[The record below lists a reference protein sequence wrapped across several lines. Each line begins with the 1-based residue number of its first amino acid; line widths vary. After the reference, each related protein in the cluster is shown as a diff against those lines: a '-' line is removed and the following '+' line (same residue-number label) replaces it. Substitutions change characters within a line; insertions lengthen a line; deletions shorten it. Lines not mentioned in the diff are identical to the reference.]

1 MAIKI
6 LKTSAKHY
14 YEKKKLAFAPLAPIR
29 NPLKI
34 QNDKP
39 GSLLDLFG
47 QDVKCKNNFWWRINR
62 FKNIS
67 ELPKPYLHF
76 IDRHITNDW
85 GLNLNI
91 EHDFN
96 VMKRIFINSILN
108 N

>member
-6 LKTSAKHY
+6 FKTSAKHY
-14 YEKKKLAFAPLAPIR
+14 YEKKNLAFAPLAPIR